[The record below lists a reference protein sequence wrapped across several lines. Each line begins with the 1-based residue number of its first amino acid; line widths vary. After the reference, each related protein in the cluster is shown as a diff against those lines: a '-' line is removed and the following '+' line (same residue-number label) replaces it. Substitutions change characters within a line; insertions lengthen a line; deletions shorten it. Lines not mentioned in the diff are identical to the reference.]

1 MSSMRF
7 VLFVFTLG
15 MLCAFAPMCTD
26 MYLPALPS
34 VMLDYGCSAS
44 LVQISLSASF
54 LGLSIGQIFI
64 GPLSDVYGR
73 KLPLFVS
80 LVLFA
85 LSSVLCAVSSDIYT
99 FIGARLLQGM
109 AASGGIVLSR
119 SIACDKFRGNE
130 LTSFMAFFMSIHS
143 IAPILAPVIGSA
155 ILTFMSWRVIFSVL
169 CIWGVMLIF
178 FSKFFV
184 QESLSKQDR
193 AVNISDSLARMK
205 LDIFNLKFMLSAVSL
220 SCVMGGFF
228 SYLAA
233 SPFIFENIY
242 SFTPFE
248 YSLSFGFIAVCMA
261 LSSLSVGKIARRTGE
276 LVLVLF
282 AFAVM
287 TVSAL
292 ILLIQSIYVPDSFIP
307 VMISLTVFCS
317 MMALSQAAGFSIVMD
332 SRKGGAGAA
341 AGIFGVM
348 HFIIGVLVTPFVGI
362 LGEKSMLPLAV
373 NMLVCALL
381 AAFFMRFS
389 RSV

>member
-1 MSSMRF
+1 M
-7 VLFVFTLG
+7 
-15 MLCAFAPMCTD
+15 
-26 MYLPALPS
+26 
-34 VMLDYGCSAS
+34 
-44 LVQISLSASF
+44 
-54 LGLSIGQIFI
+54 
-64 GPLSDVYGR
+64 
-73 KLPLFVS
+73 
-80 LVLFA
+80 
-85 LSSVLCAVSSDIYT
+85 
-99 FIGARLLQGM
+99 
-109 AASGGIVLSR
+109 LSR